1 MIIKKGN
8 KPKFTKVDYYMNKIL
23 LTGGS
28 GLLGKE
34 ILKINPEILVPNHEE
49 FDITNYK
56 QMLDYI
62 NSSPPEIIIHAGAF
76 TSPPLIDQDPMK
88 AINVNIIGTSN
99 IVLICSTFNI
109 KLIYISTDYVFKGNK
124 GNYRE
129 NDELLPQNH
138 YAWSKLGG
146 ECAVRIYSNSL
157 IIRTSFCESIFPYD
171 KAFVD
176 QYTSRDSVDVIA
188 PIIFKLS
195 NMKDIKGII
204 HVGTKKKSVKELAI
218 KLGKKNVGD
227 LYRKDVSFHA
237 PKDTSLNIEKLK
249 S

>member
-1 MIIKKGN
+1 
-8 KPKFTKVDYYMNKIL
+8 MNKIL

-34 ILKINPEILVPNHEE
+34 IIKINPEILVPNHEE

-76 TSPPLIDQDPMK
+76 TSPPLIAQDPMK

-129 NDELLPQNH
+129 NDELLP
-138 YAWSKLGG
+138 
-146 ECAVRIYSNSL
+146 
-157 IIRTSFCESIFPYD
+157 
-171 KAFVD
+171 
-176 QYTSRDSVDVIA
+176 
-188 PIIFKLS
+188 
-195 NMKDIKGII
+195 
-204 HVGTKKKSVKELAI
+204 
-218 KLGKKNVGD
+218 
-227 LYRKDVSFHA
+227 
-237 PKDTSLNIEKLK
+237 
-249 S
+249 

>member
-1 MIIKKGN
+1 
-8 KPKFTKVDYYMNKIL
+8 MNKIL

-138 YAWSKLGG
+138 YAWANLGG

-249 S
+249 SMTT